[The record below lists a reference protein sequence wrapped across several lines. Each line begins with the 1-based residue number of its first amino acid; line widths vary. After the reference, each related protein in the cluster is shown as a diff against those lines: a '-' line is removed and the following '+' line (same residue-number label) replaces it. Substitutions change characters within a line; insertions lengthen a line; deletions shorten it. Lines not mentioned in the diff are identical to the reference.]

1 MMERIKD
8 VYVLTDDIK
17 AIYFQQEEYTSF
29 LVIKYRFEEEVTKIP
44 VVDFNEFYELAE
56 GLCDKINM
64 MKA

>member
-44 VVDFNEFYELAE
+44 VDGFNEFYELAE
-56 GLCDKINM
+56 ELCDKINM